1 MAGNAYLKKVRAG
14 QSVEELW
21 PLSPDRIAPVPSKNI
36 DEWLAGYAVDRKNAI
51 EFEPD
56 DIIHLKFTDPSNPLK
71 GIAPLEAASKSVD
84 IDVDQQGW
92 SKSALQNQG
101 IVSGIF
107 SFDEPFNSQ
116 DEADAV
122 ARKLNE
128 RYTGQRNA
136 KKIGVVGQG
145 AKYHRTALTPVEMD
159 YMDSRKFNRE
169 EIFIIF
175 GVPPQYAGAMEKS
188 TYNNYQTSELV
199 FWFGTVIPFLA
210 DIGDQLTFS
219 LREQLADGEIIL
231 PDLSDVPAV
240 RKAMEDKVK
249 TAEKLYKMGV
259 PFAQINKKFNFG
271 FEDFDGAEESHVG
284 GTLTSTST
292 PSGTSGGE
300 LTNGTAGER
309 SASIESAAAIA
320 SPAVPLI
327 SVEGVTIDL
336 ANGKVRGLIPDLK
349 RIVAPE
355 KSYSLAEVRLT
366 PDEMALQREAIAK
379 DEMGPDVFNL
389 LQRQS
394 LLVMK
399 DIEEARGSGVNAILN
414 SFTEEMSNLLKDN
427 YLRWG
432 IQFGQDIVLQRAEI
446 TEDLQQSITNWLN
459 EEQVLLEEVAAI
471 NKTSASLILDQV
483 NESLEGGWNIGEV
496 QQAIQDVGIFNE
508 SRALRIARTTI
519 GTATSIGQ
527 YHAAKISGAT
537 HKVWRTSKFE
547 VRPEH
552 VKREGEEVRIDET
565 FSPAFGM
572 AVGPRFPLDNL
583 LVPADRVNCRCSMS
597 FAIKD

>member
-1 MAGNAYLKKVRAG
+1 MAFRPMSIVKQFLLRNFSVSNQWLIKMGQPLWSTWTVQKAVKDGYVASGWVYRAVFLLQQAASSPPWKVYNQDGEIVEGHRLNQLLYMPHPYISRKEVFKLITAWMFLAGNAYLKKVFAG
-14 QSVEELW
+14 QGIEELW

-36 DEWLAGYAVDRKNAI
+36 DEWIAGYAVDRKNAV
-51 EFEPD
+51 EYEPD
-56 DIIHLKFTDPSNPLK
+56 DIIHLKFTDPSNPLV

-101 IVSGIF
+101 IVSGVF

-116 DEADAV
+116 DEADTV
-122 ARKLNE
+122 AKRLND

-136 KKIGVVGQG
+136 KKLGVLGSG

-199 FWFGTVIPFLA
+199 FWFGTVIPFMA
-210 DIGDQLTFS
+210 DIGDQLSFS
-219 LREQLADGEIIL
+219 LREHLGEGETIL

-249 TAEKLYKMGV
+249 TAEKLFKMGV
-259 PFAQINKKFNFG
+259 PFAAINKTFNFG
-271 FEDFDGAEESHVG
+271 FEEYEGWEDSHVG
-284 GTLTSTST
+284 GTLTSIST

-300 LTNGTAGER
+300 PANGTAGEGR
-309 SASIESAAAIA
+309 SASMTPAAAIA
-320 SPAVPLI
+320 TAPAVPLI

-336 ANGKVRGLIPDLK
+336 ANGAVRGLIPDLK

-355 KSYSLAEVRLT
+355 KTYTLSETRLS

-379 DEMGPDVFNL
+379 DEMGPQFLDI

-394 LLVMK
+394 AAVMK

-414 SFTEEMSNLLKDN
+414 SFTEEMTDVLKEN

-432 IQFGQDIVLQRAEI
+432 IQFGQDIVLQRADI
-446 TEDLQQSITNWLN
+446 TEDLQQ
-459 EEQVLLEEVAAI
+459 
-471 NKTSASLILDQV
+471 
-483 NESLEGGWNIGEV
+483 
-496 QQAIQDVGIFNE
+496 
-508 SRALRIARTTI
+508 
-519 GTATSIGQ
+519 
-527 YHAAKISGAT
+527 
-537 HKVWRTSKFE
+537 
-547 VRPEH
+547 
-552 VKREGEEVRIDET
+552 
-565 FSPAFGM
+565 
-572 AVGPRFPLDNL
+572 
-583 LVPADRVNCRCSMS
+583 
-597 FAIKD
+597 